1 MGKTNEELAE
11 RKEHI
16 AFLIDW
22 VASSMACI
30 EDVPLFISNHYD
42 IYDAML
48 AVQGFL
54 VQEMAALN
62 E

>member
-1 MGKTNEELAE
+1 MGKTTEELAE

-16 AFLIDW
+16 AFLIEW

-54 VQEMAALN
+54 VQEMVDLN
-62 E
+62 G